1 MTNITPLF
9 PDEGGSDSQDGAGD
23 HAHELNLKDRRASCL
38 MCGGKLRD
46 SETYARYLVCPHCNF
61 HYNMSARERVAA
73 VADSGSFQETNRW
86 VQSIDPLSFS
96 PRVSY
101 RVRLL
106 ADQQRTG
113 LEEAAVTGT
122 CAIGG
127 TEAILIVLDFGFLGG
142 SMGVVVGEKV
152 ALALELAARKKLPAV
167 AVITSG
173 GARIQEGVLS
183 LMQMAKT
190 TVAVNNLH
198 DKGMPLIAVL
208 GNPSTGQVYASF
220 ASLAD
225 IILAEP
231 GAHIG
236 FAPFRAIQKTADR
249 QAAAD
254 EYTAENYQKFGLI
267 DGVADRRE
275 VKHILSTFL
284 DLLNPD
290 FKLSGTRRTRQANTP
305 IQHLEPWEMVQTAR
319 HPDRP
324 KASDYIDRM
333 FVHFVELHGDRVGAD
348 DRTVI
353 IGMGRLAGTSCIVIA
368 QEKQPDPPDNELG
381 ERTGIGPE
389 GFRKAQRAV
398 EFAGRFKLPIIS
410 LIDTPGADIN
420 LEAEKRGL
428 GGAIA
433 GMISAMARVPV
444 GSISVLIG
452 EGGSE
457 AALAF
462 GVADRVLML
471 QNAIYSPI
479 APEAGAEAELRDSTR
494 AAEMAKALKLTSVDC
509 QKMGIVDIVV
519 PEPEGGAH
527 RSPDE
532 AARLLRRALMQ
543 ELINVS
549 GVYSRT
555 LVRRRQRKYRNVGEF
570 GSRFRNAVR
579 REMRTVQAAVS
590 ATVRAMRKPSDE
602 EEKAAGKTRS
612 SRRKTRRSRRRKK

>member
-1 MTNITPLF
+1 M
-9 PDEGGSDSQDGAGD
+9 
-23 HAHELNLKDRRASCL
+23 
-38 MCGGKLRD
+38 RD
-46 SETYARYLVCPHCNF
+46 SDTYARYLVCPHCNF
-61 HYNMSARERVAA
+61 HYNMYARERVTAL
-73 VADSGSFQETNRW
+73 ADSGTFEETNRW

-113 LEEAAVTGT
+113 LEEAAVTGK
-122 CAIGG
+122 CSIGG
-127 TEAILIVLDFGFLGG
+127 TEAVLIVLDFGFLGG
-142 SMGVVVGEKV
+142 SMGLVVGEKV

-190 TVAVNNLH
+190 TVAVNALH
-198 DKGMPLIAVL
+198 EKSMPLIAVL

-225 IILAEP
+225 VILAEP

-236 FAPFRAIQKTADR
+236 FAPFRAIQNTADR
-249 QAAAD
+249 QAATD
-254 EYTAENYQKFGLI
+254 DYTAENYQKFGLI
-267 DGVADRRE
+267 DGVTDRRE
-275 VKHILSTFL
+275 IKHVLSTFL

-290 FKLSGTRRTRQANTP
+290 FKLSGTRRTRQTVTP
-305 IQHLEPWEMVQTAR
+305 VSQLEPWEMVQMAR
-319 HPDRP
+319 RPDRP
-324 KASDYIDRM
+324 RASDYIDRM
-333 FVHFVELHGDRVGAD
+333 FVHFIELHGDRLGAD
-348 DRTVI
+348 DNSII

-368 QEKQPDPPDNELG
+368 QEKQHDSEENGDRAG
-381 ERTGIGPE
+381 VGPE

-398 EFAGRFKLPIIS
+398 ELAGRFKLPIIS
-410 LIDTPGADIN
+410 FIDTPGVDIH
-420 LEAEKRGL
+420 LESEKRGL

-433 GMISAMARVPV
+433 GMISAMAKVPV

-462 GVADRVLML
+462 GVSDRVLML

-479 APEAGAEAELRDSTR
+479 APEEGAQTELRDSER
-494 AAEMAKALKLTSVDC
+494 AAEMARALKLTSIDC
-509 QKMGIVDIVV
+509 QKMGIVDVIV

-527 RSPDE
+527 RSPEE

-570 GSRFRNAVR
+570 GSRFRNSVR
-579 REMRTVQAAVS
+579 RELRTVQAAVS
-590 ATVRAMRKPSDE
+590 AGVRSAMRRR
-602 EEKAAGKTRS
+602 AAGEQPQSRGRS
-612 SRRKTRRSRRRKK
+612 AKRRKK